1 MKRAGFSLLVIAAVM
16 ALASPATAQRGGGS
30 KQVNLPKGPVR
41 QVILK
46 SCTTCHGLD
55 AYAKYALDRNG
66 WQKMIE
72 SMKTK
77 GAVITD
83 DDASLL
89 LDYLVD
95 TFGPNSAP
103 VVAGAV
109 LAPPTPEEATRAKN
123 LLTRSCTKC
132 HTLQRVDDNIQ
143 TPEGWVNTVT
153 EMRGRGSD
161 LTDEEAAFLAS
172 YLGRANVQK

>member
-1 MKRAGFSLLVIAAVM
+1 MKRTASSLLAIVAIIV
-16 ALASPATAQRGGGS
+16 LASTAHAQRGGGG
-30 KQVNLPKGPVR
+30 KQVKLPKGPVR

-55 AYAKYALDRNG
+55 AYAKYALDRDG
-66 WQKMIE
+66 WQKMIV
-72 SMKTK
+72 SMKAK

-83 DDASLL
+83 ADASIL
-89 LDYLVD
+89 LDYLVNS
-95 TFGPNSAP
+95 FGPNSAP
-103 VVAGAV
+103 VVAAAV
-109 LAPPTPEEATRAKN
+109 LAPPTPEEAARAKEVLTRA
-123 LLTRSCTKC
+123 CTKC
-132 HTLQRVDDNIQ
+132 HTLQRVDDNVQ
-143 TPEGWVNTVT
+143 TPEQWANTVA